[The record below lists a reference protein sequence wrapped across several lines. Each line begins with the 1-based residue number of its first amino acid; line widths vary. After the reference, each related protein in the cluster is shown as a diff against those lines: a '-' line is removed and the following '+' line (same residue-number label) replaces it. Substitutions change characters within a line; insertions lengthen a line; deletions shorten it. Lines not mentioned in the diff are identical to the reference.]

1 MIEGPR
7 IRVAGLV
14 LVEEQIL
21 LARQEKHGA
30 SYWLLPG
37 GGVEEGEALT
47 DALARELREECSL
60 SAGSITGPIALAETI
75 PPAGTDGRHILHV
88 VFHVHADEIPTSP
101 GGGDDAVL
109 DLQLTTRH
117 GVRALDLRPPMYDF
131 LETYRPGDAFV
142 SLGRLWSDER
152 GLTD

>member
-1 MIEGPR
+1 MEGPR

-14 LVEEQIL
+14 LVEERIL

-47 DALARELREECSL
+47 DALARELREECAL
-60 SAGSITGPIALAETI
+60 TADTITGPIALAETI
-75 PPAGTDGRHILHV
+75 PPDGTSGRHILHV
-88 VFHVHADEIPTSP
+88 VFHVRAESVTTDPR
-101 GGGDDAVL
+101 GGDEAVL
-109 DLQLTTRH
+109 GLRLTPRAE
-117 GVRALDLRPPMYDF
+117 VRTLDLRPPMFDF

-152 GLTD
+152 GLAD

>member
-1 MIEGPR
+1 MTEGPR

-14 LVEEQIL
+14 LAEERIL

-47 DALARELREECSL
+47 DALVRELREECGL
-60 SAGSITGPIALAETI
+60 VAGAINGPIALAETI
-75 PPAGTDGRHILHV
+75 PPDGTSGRHILHV
-88 VFHVHADEIPTSP
+88 VFHVETEAVPTSP
-101 GGGDDAVL
+101 TDADAAVL
-109 DLQLTTRH
+109 ALRLTPRRDVR
-117 GVRALDLRPPMYDF
+117 GVDLRPPMYDF
-131 LETYRPGDAFV
+131 LETYRPGDPFV

-152 GLTD
+152 GPTD

>member
-14 LVEEQIL
+14 LREEHIL

-37 GGVEEGEALT
+37 GGVEEGEALV
-47 DALARELREECSL
+47 DALARELREECGL
-60 SAGSITGPIALAETI
+60 VAESISGPIALAETI
-75 PPAGTDGRHILHV
+75 PPEGKDGRHILHV
-88 VFHVHADEIPTSP
+88 VFHVHAREVPTVP
-101 GGGDDAVL
+101 AGGDDAVL
-109 DLQLTTRH
+109 DLLLAPRDRI
-117 GVRALDLRPPMYDF
+117 RALDLRPPMYDF
-131 LETYRPGDAFV
+131 LATYRTGDPFV

-152 GLTD
+152 AAET

>member
-7 IRVAGLV
+7 IRVSGLV
-14 LVEEQIL
+14 IVEERIL

-47 DALARELREECSL
+47 DALQRELREECNL
-60 SAGSITGPIALAETI
+60 TATSIAGPIALAETI
-75 PPAGTDGRHILHV
+75 PPEGTDGRHILHV
-88 VFHVHADEIPTSP
+88 VFQVHADDVATHPSGE
-101 GGGDDAVL
+101 DAAVL
-109 DLQLTTRH
+109 GLRLTARH
-117 GVRALDLRPPMYDF
+117 EVRALDLRPPMYDF
-131 LETYRPGDAFV
+131 LETYQPGDAFV

-152 GLTD
+152 GLAD